1 MGAEVKGKR
10 ARAMSPGIFDRPT
23 LEAAFML
30 WGFACPE
37 QPISGIFDR
46 RTREA
51 ADALLRIAATEQPI
65 TLRGLFYRAVS
76 AGVYPDTSQR
86 HYEQC
91 GRIVLK
97 LRRTRLLPYAW
108 IVDSTRRRLK
118 PSSWSG
124 LDDYAETVAAAY
136 RRDLWARQKDYIEFF
151 VEKDAMAAVIEPV
164 TAKYDVH
171 LNVIR
176 GSVSETFAWNIAAQ
190 WHEIEKP
197 ITGYYLGDH
206 DPSGLQIEENL
217 ESKLRNFSDNH
228 FLWERIAITDDQF
241 DRPDL
246 LGFPVKPTVQHKIRN
261 RYISDYG
268 NRCVEIDA
276 LPANE
281 VRELVRETIE
291 AHIDQK
297 EWHRLQ
303 ETERLERESIRS
315 LRLAPILN
323 GNGEGA

>member
-1 MGAEVKGKR
+1 MDVLSQNPQQVNR
-10 ARAMSPGIFDRPT
+10 AAQESRPNEQSSE
-23 LEAAFML
+23 LESVLSAA
-30 WGFACPE
+30 G
-37 QPISGIFDR
+37 FDR
-46 RTREA
+46 RTKA
-51 ADALLRIAATEQPI
+51 AAAQLFLIAHWEEPI

-76 AGVYPDTSQR
+76 AGVYRDTSQH
-86 HYEQC
+86 HYVQC

-97 LRRTRLLPYAW
+97 LRRERIMPYSW

-124 LDDYAETVAAAY
+124 LEDYAETVAACY
-136 RRDLWARQKDYIEFF
+136 RRDLWARQNDYIEFF

-164 TAKYDVH
+164 TAEHDVH

-176 GSVSETFAWNIAAQ
+176 GSVSETFAWNIAAE
-190 WHEIEKP
+190 WNEIEKP
-197 ITGYYLGDH
+197 IYAYYLGDH

-217 ESKLRNFSDNH
+217 ESKLQNFTDND
-228 FLWERIAITDDQF
+228 FEWERIAITDDQF

-291 AHIDQK
+291 AHIAWG
-297 EWHRLQ
+297 EWQRLQ
-303 ETERLERESIRS
+303 ETERLERESIQRLS
-315 LRLAPILN
+315 LSSILN
-323 GNGEGA
+323 SNGEHGEENRR

>member
-1 MGAEVKGKR
+1 
-10 ARAMSPGIFDRPT
+10 MSRGT
-23 LEAAFML
+23 
-30 WGFACPE
+30 
-37 QPISGIFDR
+37 FDR

-51 ADALLRIAATEQPI
+51 AVALLDIARAEQPI

-97 LRRTRLLPYAW
+97 LRRTGLLPYEW

-118 PSSWSG
+118 PASWSG
-124 LDDYAETVAAAY
+124 PDDYAETVANAY

-151 VEKDAMAAVIEPV
+151 VEKDAMAAVIDPV
-164 TAKYDVH
+164 TAEYDVH

-190 WHEIEKP
+190 WDEIEKP
-197 ITGYYLGDH
+197 IKAYYLGDH

-217 ESKLRNFSDNH
+217 KYKLRNFGGYADIEWNR
-228 FLWERIAITDDQF
+228 LAITDDQF
-241 DRPDL
+241 NRPDL
-246 LGFPVKPTVQHKIRN
+246 LGFPVKQTIQRSVREEYTIQ
-261 RYISDYG
+261 YG
-268 NRCVEIDA
+268 DRCVEIDA
-276 LPANE
+276 LPASE
-281 VRELVRETIE
+281 VRELVEETIE
-291 AHIDQK
+291 SHINAR
-297 EWHRLQ
+297 EWAKLQ

-315 LRLAPILN
+315 LRLAPDLV
-323 GNGEGA
+323 EVAQ